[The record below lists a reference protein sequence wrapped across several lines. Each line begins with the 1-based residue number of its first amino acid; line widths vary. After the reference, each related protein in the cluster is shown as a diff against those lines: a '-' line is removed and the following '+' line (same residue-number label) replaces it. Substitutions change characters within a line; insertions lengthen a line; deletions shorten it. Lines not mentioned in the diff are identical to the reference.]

1 MRKNLVAEMAR
12 ARVTRIDLG
21 ALIDK
26 NPKTVGEK
34 IKGNYE
40 FSLGEAQ
47 SIRDKYFPGL
57 ALEYLFANTPEDGAE
72 QRTQSP

>member
-1 MRKNLVAEMAR
+1 MRNNLVAEMAR

-21 ALIDK
+21 TVINK

-47 SIRDKYFPGL
+47 AIRDEYFPGL
-57 ALEYLFANTPEDGAE
+57 ALEYLFADTPDGEAE
-72 QRTQSP
+72 Q